1 MPASTILCVDDEPQV
16 LNAVERDLRSH
27 CGAKYRIVK
36 AGSGAA
42 AIDLL
47 NRIK

>member
-16 LNAVERDLRSH
+16 LNAGERELRSH

-36 AGSGAA
+36 AGAGAA
-42 AIDLL
+42 AIYLL